1 MLPVRRCRSLN
12 LKGWECQVVP
22 PSLRHRLRV
31 ALLVSPCRERGAEIT
46 PQSVCRHVH
55 PPPPANTHN
64 PKFVRLIRIRYKF
77 EEVQTVTV
85 RLYDIDSKVSGQ
97 ADTLRLADQD
107 FIGEVSC

>member
-1 MLPVRRCRSLN
+1 
-12 LKGWECQVVP
+12 
-22 PSLRHRLRV
+22 
-31 ALLVSPCRERGAEIT
+31 
-46 PQSVCRHVH
+46 
-55 PPPPANTHN
+55 
-64 PKFVRLIRIRYKF
+64 VRLIRIRYKF